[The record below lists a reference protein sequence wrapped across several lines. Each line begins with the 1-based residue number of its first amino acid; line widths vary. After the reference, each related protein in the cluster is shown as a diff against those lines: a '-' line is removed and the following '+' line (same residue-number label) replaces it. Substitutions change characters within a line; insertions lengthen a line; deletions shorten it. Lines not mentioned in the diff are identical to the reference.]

1 MPVGS
6 FYNIPDSST
15 RAMQAYGQAGQAY
28 SQMMKD
34 VDKPGHTA
42 GGAITNAAGGAV
54 TGAMLAGEG
63 LKIGA
68 LTGGPAGA
76 VIGGLLGLG
85 AYLLS

>member
-1 MPVGS
+1 
-6 FYNIPDSST
+6 
-15 RAMQAYGQAGQAY
+15 MQAYGQAGQAY

-34 VDKPGHTA
+34 VDEKKPGHTA

-54 TGAMLAGEG
+54 TGAMLAGKG
-63 LKIGA
+63 LKIGG

-76 VIGGLLGLG
+76 VVGGLLGLG